1 MPLEGFTRFRRHQV
15 GKQSALLTPVAAT
28 RVLPYRGPILV
39 NPARTFPDVDT
50 GSLDPVMAPFAGAK
64 AVTATW
70 AGQMA
75 YNDLPY
81 TLAMAGKGGITPASS
96 GTARTWTFPYASLT
110 ADSFEYITD
119 EWGDDTSDAASP
131 SDGMVG
137 IGGVINS
144 YTLGFGQDL
153 LPFALA
159 SNNVYANASLQTNR
173 TPGLTVDTSPTWIY
187 GTDTSFYL
195 DPTAG
200 GIGVTKWLDA
210 IRGISWSW
218 NNNLD
223 LKRFANGSDT
233 RFALS
238 GFGRGEREILLTVI
252 LEKTTAS
259 INEAG
264 TLDDDPVPDR
274 FIRVE
279 TISPVLASAG
289 LPYRWTRDVCAN
301 LISRADGE
309 IGGNATITLVY
320 RIKYN
325 AALTFAVKDV
335 VVTTLG
341 AL

>member
-1 MPLEGFTRFRRHQV
+1 MPLQGFTRFRKHQV
-15 GKQSALLTPVAAT
+15 GLQTVLLTAVPAT
-28 RVLPYRGPILV
+28 RVLPYRGALVV

-50 GSLDPVMAPFAGAK
+50 GSLDPIMAPFAGAK
-64 AVTATW
+64 SVTGTW

-81 TLAMAGKGGITPASS
+81 TLAAAGKGGVTPASS
-96 GTARTWTFPYASLT
+96 GTARTWTFAYASLT
-110 ADSFEYITD
+110 ADSFAYLTD
-119 EWGDDTSDAASP
+119 EWGDDTSDAATP
-131 SDGMVG
+131 SDGIVG

-159 SNNVYANASLQTNR
+159 SNNVYANAALQTNR
-173 TPGLTVDTSPTWIY
+173 TTGLTVDTSPTWIY
-187 GTDTSFYL
+187 GTDTSYYL
-195 DPTAG
+195 DASAG
-200 GIGVTKWLDA
+200 GIGGTVWTDA

-223 LKRFANGSDT
+223 LKRFANGSNT

-274 FIRVE
+274 FIRVQ
-279 TISPVLASAG
+279 TISPVAASAG
-289 LPYRWTRDVCAN
+289 IPYSWTRDCAAN

-309 IGGNATITLVY
+309 IGGNATITLTY

-325 AALTFAVKDV
+325 ATLTFAVKDI
-335 VVTTLG
+335 VVTTLS